1 MANEHQDHARVFK
14 ALCDEKRLEILAML
28 RGGEKCACVLLAQ
41 MDISQSTLSYHMKI
55 LCESGIV
62 ESWPVGKW
70 THYRISLEG
79 SQYAARLLNILTA
92 EASPDSAMDTVCC

>member
-1 MANEHQDHARVFK
+1 MGDTHQDHARVFK

-62 ESWPVGKW
+62 QSRQEGKW
-70 THYRISLEG
+70 THYSINREG
-79 SQYAARLLNILTA
+79 CRNAAELLNVLTA
-92 EASPDSAMDTVCC
+92 QTALDASSETGCC